1 MRVSVYNS
9 ELQKKLNI
17 RESRMASPDY
27 DGIGS
32 PYSVS
37 LSDAKRRPIGTSKKE
52 SVVSKI
58 WWKYSGS
65 RTRISNMY

>member
-27 DGIGS
+27 DEIGS
-32 PYSVS
+32 PSS
-37 LSDAKRRPIGTSKKE
+37 IFTNDIKRKPIGTSKKE
-52 SVVSKI
+52 GIVSKI

-65 RTRISNMY
+65 RTLISNMY